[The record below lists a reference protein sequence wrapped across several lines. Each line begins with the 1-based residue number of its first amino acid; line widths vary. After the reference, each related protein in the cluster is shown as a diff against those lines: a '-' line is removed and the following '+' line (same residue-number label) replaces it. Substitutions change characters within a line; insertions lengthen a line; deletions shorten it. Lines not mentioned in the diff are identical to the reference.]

1 MTHANRRG
9 FTLVELLVTI
19 GIIALLVGILLPAL
33 GKVQER
39 AKATQTSGLMQEFA
53 KACDSFV
60 QEFGRYPGLVPE
72 DILAADPKFSS
83 TENAVLELM
92 GGGVRRSEMD
102 TAAYDALTTAN
113 GWQVVSF
120 NIPGAQA
127 PNNTYEIK
135 INPGKVGEG
144 PIINGK
150 RYPPFFAPKASDLQP
165 VKGAEYGANNYEIP
179 GLIDA
184 WGNPLLYIRSVRATG
199 PLAGS
204 NKDRAQFIVVNDG
217 DTGFGGLTP
226 YLTSTGLGQLSV
238 NQTQSGAAGGPF
250 SILDQTDALRKK
262 RTFAQFLR
270 HPGFGDADKP
280 LQATPR
286 GKFLVISA
294 GKDGI
299 FFSTQDGPG
308 NRRSPVTDVTTAA
321 NITSMG
327 GLGSLDNYDDIRVFG
342 GG

>member
-1 MTHANRRG
+1 MHPTTRRG
-9 FTLVELLVTI
+9 FTLVELLVTV

-39 AKATQTSGLMQEFA
+39 AKATQTRGLMEEFS
-53 KACDSFV
+53 KACDSFQ
-60 QEFGRYPGLVPE
+60 QEIGRYPGLVPD
-72 DILAADPKFSS
+72 DILAGDPKFSS
-83 TENAVLELM
+83 TENALLELM
-92 GGGVRRSEMD
+92 GGGVRRADMEQ
-102 TAAYDALTTAN
+102 TAYDALRTAD
-113 GWQVVSF
+113 GWTEVSF
-120 NIPGAQA
+120 NVSGGTP
-127 PNNTYEIK
+127 YLVK

-150 RYPPFFAPKASDLQP
+150 RYPPFFSPKASDLQA
-165 VKGAEYGANNYEIP
+165 VKGAEYGTTNYEIP

-184 WGNPLLYIRSVRATG
+184 WGNPLVYLRSVRATG

-204 NKDRAQFIVVNDG
+204 NKDRAQFVVVNDS
-217 DTGFGGLTP
+217 DAGFGGLSP
-226 YLTSTGLGQLSV
+226 YLKSTGLGTLSV
-238 NQTQSGAAGGPF
+238 NQTQSGAAGGPY
-250 SILDQTDALRKK
+250 SILDQTDALKKK

-270 HPGFGDADKP
+270 HPGFGDPDKP
-280 LQATPR
+280 LQSTPK
-286 GKFLVISA
+286 GKFMVLSA

-308 NRRSPVTDVTTAA
+308 NKKSPVTDITTAS
-321 NITSMG
+321 NITQMG